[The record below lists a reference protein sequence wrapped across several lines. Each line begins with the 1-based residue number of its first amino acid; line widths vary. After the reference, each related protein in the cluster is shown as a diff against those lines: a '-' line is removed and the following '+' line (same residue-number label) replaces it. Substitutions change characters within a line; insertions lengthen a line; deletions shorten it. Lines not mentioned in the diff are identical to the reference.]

1 MEPLSTLA
9 ISALLAWASGMR
21 LYLVVFVLGL
31 LARFGFFAPPGDLAW
46 LTNSWVLGAAGFM
59 TLVEFF
65 ADKVPALDSLWD
77 AIHTFIRIPAGAALA
92 AAAVGFDQHTAAVVM
107 GLLGGT
113 ITSGTHLT
121 KSGTR
126 ALINTSPEPISNW
139 TASFSE
145 DGAVMGGIGLALFS
159 PAVFLALL
167 AGLLVLML
175 WWLPKVWRGVRRV
188 LGRLSSS

>member
-1 MEPLSTLA
+1 LEPLSTLA

-46 LTNSWVLGAAGFM
+46 LTNSWVLSAAGFM

-92 AAAVGFDQHTAAVVM
+92 AAAVGFDQHTAAVVT

-139 TASFSE
+139 TASFGE

-188 LGRLSSS
+188 LGRITSS